1 MRLCAILFLAMAMTV
16 ASFAESSAGSGE
28 LRGAWRVLTIDG
40 APPGGRAGVSL
51 HFEPDGRLFGQ
62 GPCNRYHA
70 GYRIEG
76 DKVLF
81 SSGATT
87 RMFCGEEIM
96 RAEQR
101 FMAALGGGAVW
112 RVAGDS
118 LTLAAENGAM
128 ITAIRSR
135 AR

>member
-1 MRLCAILFLAMAMTV
+1 MRLFAILFLVPALMIAGFT
-16 ASFAESSAGSGE
+16 ESSAAAGE
-28 LRGAWRVLTIDG
+28 LTGAWRVATIDG
-40 APPGGRAGVSL
+40 APPDGRAGVSL

-101 FMAALGGGAVW
+101 FMASLSGGAVW